1 MQLASLLSMK
11 VILWQ
16 GILGFIQFLGVKV
29 GEKTGLGIAY
39 VIVLVWTVTKTYNNL
54 LVLQIIV
61 QTIIAFL
68 LYSNMIKES

>member
-39 VIVLVWTVTKTYNNL
+39 VIVLIWTVTKTYNNL